1 MPSPS
6 ASLSPLAVARISA
19 AAARGAPG
27 VVALHGGTLGEIAT
41 YGQGGPVRGIRVRRP
56 PGARVKVH
64 VVARFGARLDEVAH
78 EIRRR
83 VRTTLAEQVPPFA
96 DAVVDVHVADVRETR
111 EEASQ
116 ALTDT
121 SGPGVHALP

>member
-1 MPSPS
+1 MPSS

-19 AAARGAPG
+19 AAARDAPG

-64 VVARFGARLDEVAH
+64 VVARFGARLDEVAD
-78 EIRRR
+78 EVRAR
-83 VRTTLAEQVPPFA
+83 VGQALAEHAPEFA
-96 DAVVDVHVADVRETR
+96 DARVDVHIADVGL
-111 EEASQ
+111 
-116 ALTDT
+116 LTDDDADDART
-121 SGPGVHALP
+121 AGS